1 MKKNTRRGYDEQDRR
16 WFSDNEVIRLQKA
29 SEEIE
34 WLLNRDYRL
43 EQVVTFVGDRY
54 QFSVRQREALKRA
67 TCSTEQKNSRRIKE
81 LSLDEMKN
89 KDVYIDGFNL
99 IITLEVAV
107 SGGTL
112 ILGSDGGVRD
122 LAGLRGTYKIIDKT
136 GVALNLIGSFLNE
149 FSPKLVTFYLDAPV
163 SNSRNL
169 SYKILEMSSRWDFET
184 KVELVINPDVL
195 LSKEEG
201 VVTSDASILDQCG
214 SYFNLN
220 RRIIEDCKLNVDL
233 IKITN

>member
-1 MKKNTRRGYDEQDRR
+1 M
-16 WFSDNEVIRLQKA
+16 
-29 SEEIE
+29 
-34 WLLNRDYRL
+34 
-43 EQVVTFVGDRY
+43 
-54 QFSVRQREALKRA
+54 
-67 TCSTEQKNSRRIKE
+67 KE
-81 LSLDEMKN
+81 LSQDELRN
-89 KDVYIDGFNL
+89 KCIYIDGFNL

-112 ILGSDGGVRD
+112 ILGSDGIVRD

-136 GVALNLIGSFLNE
+136 EVALNLIGTFLNK
-149 FSPKLVTFYLDAPV
+149 FSPKRVTFYLDAPV

-169 SYKILEMSSRWDFET
+169 SYKILDMTRRWDFET
-184 KVELVINPDVL
+184 HVELVTNPDVL
-195 LSKEEG
+195 LSKQEC

-220 RRIIEDCKLNVDL
+220 RGIIEDCELIVNL

>member
-1 MKKNTRRGYDEQDRR
+1 MKKNTRRGYNEQDQR
-16 WFSDNEVIRLQKA
+16 WFSCNELIRLQKA

-43 EQVVTFVGDRY
+43 EQVVAFVGDRY
-54 QFSVRQREALKRA
+54 QFSARQRDALKRA
-67 TCSTEQKNSRRIKE
+67 TCSTEQKNSRKMKE
-81 LSLDEMKN
+81 LSQDELRN
-89 KDVYIDGFNL
+89 KCIYIDGFNL

-112 ILGSDGGVRD
+112 ILGSDGIVRD

-136 GVALNLIGSFLNE
+136 EVALNLIGTFLNK
-149 FSPKLVTFYLDAPV
+149 FSPKRVTFYLDAPV

-169 SYKILEMSSRWDFET
+169 SYKILDMTRGWDFET
-184 KVELVINPDVL
+184 HVELVTNPDVL
-195 LSKEEG
+195 LSKQEC

-220 RRIIEDCKLNVDL
+220 RGIIEDCELIVNL